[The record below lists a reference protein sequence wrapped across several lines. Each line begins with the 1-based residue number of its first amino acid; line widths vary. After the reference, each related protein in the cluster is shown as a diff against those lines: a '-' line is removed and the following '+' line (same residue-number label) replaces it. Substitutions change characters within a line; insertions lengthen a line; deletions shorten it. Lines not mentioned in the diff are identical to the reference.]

1 MKGFLAA
8 ALLLVALPASAQT
21 VEVAEGKWSNLP
33 YAKERGLGSISS
45 TAVARIHEVIASG
58 DCQVEGQSRR
68 KLDMT
73 VPFALLF
80 SPEGDLQK
88 VVLQRI
94 GCPEVEGI
102 LGGTVLE
109 LVKLGKYAPT
119 GENSAGWYRSEISF
133 SSVS

>member
-1 MKGFLAA
+1 MKRLLAT
-8 ALLLVALPASAQT
+8 ALLLGSFQVSAQT
-21 VEVAEGKWSNLP
+21 VEVATGNWDSLP

-58 DCQVEGQSRR
+58 DCVVPGQSKR

-73 VPFALLF
+73 VPFALQF
-80 SPEGDLQK
+80 GPDGSLQK
-88 VVLQRI
+88 VVLQKL
-94 GCPEVEGI
+94 GCAEIEGI

-109 LVKLGKYAPT
+109 LVKLGKYGPT

-133 SSVS
+133 SSS

>member
-1 MKGFLAA
+1 MKRFLAL
-8 ALLLVALPASAQT
+8 ALLLGSFPAAAQT
-21 VEVAEGKWSNLP
+21 VEVAEGKWNNLP

-45 TAVARIHEVIASG
+45 NAVARIHEVIASG
-58 DCQVEGQSRR
+58 DCEVPGQSKR

-73 VPFALLF
+73 VPFALQF
-80 SPEGDLQK
+80 SPEGALQK
-88 VVLQRI
+88 IILQKI
-94 GCPEVEGI
+94 GCAEIEGI

-133 SSVS
+133 SSSS